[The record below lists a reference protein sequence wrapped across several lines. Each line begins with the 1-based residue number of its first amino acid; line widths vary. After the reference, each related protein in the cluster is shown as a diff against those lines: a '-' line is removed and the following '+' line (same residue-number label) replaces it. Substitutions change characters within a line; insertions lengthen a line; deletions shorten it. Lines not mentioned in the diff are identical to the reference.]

1 MVRRKNYKK
10 IIISLILI
18 VLIVTFLIFLY
29 FNNSSSK
36 NETKSETIENVT
48 SLQNDDNKY
57 KSSNITYQISD
68 NILLS
73 DYKTINRFYYRVIKD
88 YQTYLDT
95 KDTFNNILE
104 VSEKDFENNFM
115 ILVIIENMPVNGL
128 IFDNLSAD
136 DSSLTLNY
144 VVNSSDRDAQTGTS
158 ILVPNDL
165 YRDTI
170 NIEKTVPEMK
180 MTSYT
185 NIREL
190 PKDYS
195 VEDAKK
201 DNCLVIDMKN
211 HANYNLNNLEDFIEK
226 VKNKENAEIRIYNYM
241 GNDQIYIYD
250 ITYSNENKFFVCED
264 RTRYTSNKNNNSTYE
279 SYQINTD
286 TITVAPSSISTTT
299 LYTIEDE
306 YESLSFGIT
315 K

>member
-1 MVRRKNYKK
+1 MKK
-10 IIISLILI
+10 IIIFLILI
-18 VLIVTFLIFLY
+18 VLIIGSLVFLY

-36 NETKSETIENVT
+36 NETETTSENTENVT
-48 SLQNDDNKY
+48 SLQNDEKKY
-57 KSSNITYQISD
+57 TSSNITYQISD
-68 NILLS
+68 NISLS

-88 YQTYLDT
+88 YQTYLDS
-95 KDTFNNILE
+95 KDNFNNILE
-104 VSEKDFENNFM
+104 VSEKDFEDNFM
-115 ILVIIENMPVNGL
+115 ILVIIENAPVNGL

-158 ILVPNDL
+158 ILVSNEL

-315 K
+315 EY

>member
-1 MVRRKNYKK
+1 MKK
-10 IIISLILI
+10 IIIFLILI
-18 VLIVTFLIFLY
+18 VLIIGSLVFLY
-29 FNNSSSK
+29 FNNNSSK
-36 NETKSETIENVT
+36 NETETTSENTENVT
-48 SLQNDDNKY
+48 SLQNDENKY
-57 KSSNITYQISD
+57 KSSNITYQIND

-95 KDTFNNILE
+95 KDNFNNILE

-115 ILVIIENMPVNGL
+115 ILVITENAPVNGL

-158 ILVPNDL
+158 ILVSNDL

-241 GNDQIYIYD
+241 DNDQIYIYD

>member
-1 MVRRKNYKK
+1 MKK
-10 IIISLILI
+10 IIIFLIII
-18 VLIVTFLIFLY
+18 VLIIGSLVFLY
-29 FNNSSSK
+29 FNNNSSK
-36 NETKSETIENVT
+36 NETETTSENTENVT
-48 SLQNDDNKY
+48 SLQNDENKY
-57 KSSNITYQISD
+57 KSSNITYQIND

-95 KDTFNNILE
+95 KDNFNNILE

-115 ILVIIENMPVNGL
+115 ILVITENAPVNGL

-144 VVNSSDRDAQTGTS
+144 VINSSDRDAQTGTS
-158 ILVPNDL
+158 ILVSNDL

-190 PKDYS
+190 QKDYS

-264 RTRYTSNKNNNSTYE
+264 RTRYTSNKNNHFTYE
-279 SYQINTD
+279 TYQINTD

-315 K
+315 EY

>member
-1 MVRRKNYKK
+1 MKK
-10 IIISLILI
+10 IIIFLILI
-18 VLIVTFLIFLY
+18 VLIIGSLVFLY
-29 FNNSSSK
+29 FNNNSSK
-36 NETKSETIENVT
+36 NETETTSENMEDVT
-48 SLQNDDNKY
+48 SLQNDENKY
-57 KSSNITYQISD
+57 KSSNITYQIND

-95 KDTFNNILE
+95 KDNFNNILE
-104 VSEKDFENNFM
+104 VSEKDFEDNFM
-115 ILVIIENMPVNGL
+115 ILVITENAPVNGL

-158 ILVPNDL
+158 ILVSNDL

-264 RTRYTSNKNNNSTYE
+264 RTRYTSNKNNHFTYE
-279 SYQINTD
+279 TYQINTD

-315 K
+315 EY

>member
-1 MVRRKNYKK
+1 MKK
-10 IIISLILI
+10 IIIFLILI
-18 VLIVTFLIFLY
+18 VLIIGSLVFLY

-36 NETKSETIENVT
+36 NETETTSENMENVT
-48 SLQNDDNKY
+48 SLQNDENKY
-57 KSSNITYQISD
+57 KSSNITYQIND

-95 KDTFNNILE
+95 KNNFNNILE

-115 ILVIIENMPVNGL
+115 ILVITENAPVNGL

-158 ILVPNDL
+158 ILVSNDL

-211 HANYNLNNLEDFIEK
+211 NANYNLNNLEDFIEK

-241 GNDQIYIYD
+241 DNDQIYIYD

>member
-1 MVRRKNYKK
+1 MKK
-10 IIISLILI
+10 IIIFLIII
-18 VLIVTFLIFLY
+18 VLIIGSLVFLY

-36 NETKSETIENVT
+36 NETETTSENMEDVT
-48 SLQNDDNKY
+48 SLQNDENKY
-57 KSSNITYQISD
+57 KSSNITYQIND

-95 KDTFNNILE
+95 KNNFNNILE
-104 VSEKDFENNFM
+104 VSEKDFEDNFM
-115 ILVIIENMPVNGL
+115 ILVITENAPVNGL

-158 ILVPNDL
+158 ILVSNDL

-211 HANYNLNNLEDFIEK
+211 NANYNLNNLEDFIEK

-241 GNDQIYIYD
+241 DNDQIYIYD

-264 RTRYTSNKNNNSTYE
+264 RTRYTSNKNNHFTYE
-279 SYQINTD
+279 TYQINTD

-315 K
+315 EY

>member
-1 MVRRKNYKK
+1 MKK
-10 IIISLILI
+10 IIIFLILI
-18 VLIVTFLIFLY
+18 VLIIGSLVFLY

-36 NETKSETIENVT
+36 NETETTSENMENVT
-48 SLQNDDNKY
+48 SLQNDENNY
-57 KSSNITYQISD
+57 KSSNITYQIND

-95 KDTFNNILE
+95 KNNFNNILE

-115 ILVIIENMPVNGL
+115 ILVITENAPVNGL

-158 ILVPNDL
+158 ILVSNDL

-211 HANYNLNNLEDFIEK
+211 NANYNLNNLEDFIEK

-241 GNDQIYIYD
+241 DNDQIYIYD

-264 RTRYTSNKNNNSTYE
+264 RTRYTSNKNNHFTYE
-279 SYQINTD
+279 TYQINTD

-315 K
+315 EY

>member
-1 MVRRKNYKK
+1 MKK
-10 IIISLILI
+10 IIIFLILI
-18 VLIVTFLIFLY
+18 VLIIGSLVFLY

-36 NETKSETIENVT
+36 NETETTSENTENVT
-48 SLQNDDNKY
+48 SLQNDENKY
-57 KSSNITYQISD
+57 KSSNITYQIND

-95 KDTFNNILE
+95 KDNFNNILE

-115 ILVIIENMPVNGL
+115 ILVITENAPVNGL

-136 DSSLTLNY
+136 DYSLTLNY
-144 VVNSSDRDAQTGTS
+144 VVNSSDRNAQTGTS
-158 ILVPNDL
+158 ILVSNEL

-241 GNDQIYIYD
+241 DNNQIYIYD

-279 SYQINTD
+279 TYQINTD

>member
-1 MVRRKNYKK
+1 MKK
-10 IIISLILI
+10 IIIFLILI
-18 VLIVTFLIFLY
+18 VLIIGSLVFLY

-36 NETKSETIENVT
+36 NETETTSENMEDVT
-48 SLQNDDNKY
+48 SLQNDENKY
-57 KSSNITYQISD
+57 KSSNITYQIND

-95 KDTFNNILE
+95 KNNFNNILE
-104 VSEKDFENNFM
+104 VSEKDFEDNFM
-115 ILVIIENMPVNGL
+115 ILVITENAPVNGL

-158 ILVPNDL
+158 ILVSNDL

-211 HANYNLNNLEDFIEK
+211 HTNYNLNNLEDFIEK

-241 GNDQIYIYD
+241 DNDQIYIYD

-264 RTRYTSNKNNNSTYE
+264 RTRYTSNKNNHFTYE
-279 SYQINTD
+279 TYQINTD

-315 K
+315 EY

>member
-1 MVRRKNYKK
+1 MKK
-10 IIISLILI
+10 IIIFLIII
-18 VLIVTFLIFLY
+18 VLIIGSLVFLY
-29 FNNSSSK
+29 FNNNSSK
-36 NETKSETIENVT
+36 NETETTSENTENVT
-48 SLQNDDNKY
+48 SLQNDESKFT
-57 KSSNITYQISD
+57 SSNITYQIND

-95 KDTFNNILE
+95 KNNFNNILE

-115 ILVIIENMPVNGL
+115 ILVITENAPVNGL

-144 VVNSSDRDAQTGTS
+144 VINSSDRDAQTGTS
-158 ILVPNDL
+158 ILVSNDL

-241 GNDQIYIYD
+241 DNDQIYIYD

-264 RTRYTSNKNNNSTYE
+264 RTRYTSNKNNHFTYE
-279 SYQINTD
+279 TYQINTD

-315 K
+315 EY

>member
-1 MVRRKNYKK
+1 MKK
-10 IIISLILI
+10 IIIFLILI
-18 VLIVTFLIFLY
+18 VLIIGSLVFLY
-29 FNNSSSK
+29 FNNNSSK
-36 NETKSETIENVT
+36 NETETTSENMEDVT
-48 SLQNDDNKY
+48 SLQNDENKY
-57 KSSNITYQISD
+57 KSSNITYQIND

-95 KDTFNNILE
+95 KDNFNNILE
-104 VSEKDFENNFM
+104 VSEKDFEDNFM

-158 ILVPNDL
+158 ILVSNDL

-241 GNDQIYIYD
+241 DNDQIYIYD

>member
-1 MVRRKNYKK
+1 MKK
-10 IIISLILI
+10 IIIFLILI
-18 VLIVTFLIFLY
+18 VLIIGSLVFLY
-29 FNNSSSK
+29 FNNNSSK
-36 NETKSETIENVT
+36 NETETTSENTENVT
-48 SLQNDDNKY
+48 SLQNDENKY

-68 NILLS
+68 NISLS

-88 YQTYLDT
+88 YQTYLDS
-95 KDTFNNILE
+95 KDNFNNILE
-104 VSEKDFENNFM
+104 VSEKDFEDNFM
-115 ILVIIENMPVNGL
+115 ILVITENVPVNGL

-144 VVNSSDRDAQTGTS
+144 VINSSDRDTQTGTS
-158 ILVPNDL
+158 ILVSNEL

-170 NIEKTVPEMK
+170 NIEKTVPTMEMS
-180 MTSYT
+180 SYT

-211 HANYNLNNLEDFIEK
+211 NANYNLNNLEDFIEK

-241 GNDQIYIYD
+241 DNDQIYIYD

-264 RTRYTSNKNNNSTYE
+264 RTRYTSNKNNHFTYE
-279 SYQINTD
+279 TYQINTD

-315 K
+315 EY

>member
-1 MVRRKNYKK
+1 MKK
-10 IIISLILI
+10 IIIFLILI
-18 VLIVTFLIFLY
+18 VLIIGSLVFLY
-29 FNNSSSK
+29 FNNNSSK
-36 NETKSETIENVT
+36 NETETTSENTENVT
-48 SLQNDDNKY
+48 SLQNDESKFT
-57 KSSNITYQISD
+57 SSNITYQIND

-95 KDTFNNILE
+95 KDNFNNILE
-104 VSEKDFENNFM
+104 VSEKDFEDNFM
-115 ILVIIENMPVNGL
+115 ILVIIENAPVNGL

-158 ILVPNDL
+158 ILVSNDL

-170 NIEKTVPEMK
+170 NIEKTVPTMEMS
-180 MTSYT
+180 SYT

-211 HANYNLNNLEDFIEK
+211 NANYNLNNLEDFIEK

-241 GNDQIYIYD
+241 DNDQIYIYD

-315 K
+315 EY

>member
-1 MVRRKNYKK
+1 MKK
-10 IIISLILI
+10 IIIFLILI
-18 VLIVTFLIFLY
+18 VLIIGSLVFLY

-36 NETKSETIENVT
+36 NETETTSENMEDVT
-48 SLQNDDNKY
+48 SLQNDENKY
-57 KSSNITYQISD
+57 KSSNITYQIND

-95 KDTFNNILE
+95 KNNFNNILE
-104 VSEKDFENNFM
+104 VSEKDFEDNFM
-115 ILVIIENMPVNGL
+115 ILVITENAPVNGL

-144 VVNSSDRDAQTGTS
+144 VINSSDRDAQTGTS
-158 ILVPNDL
+158 ILVSNDL

-211 HANYNLNNLEDFIEK
+211 NANYNLNNLEDFIGK

-241 GNDQIYIYD
+241 DNDQIYIYD

-306 YESLSFGIT
+306 YESLSFGT
-315 K
+315 TEY

>member
-1 MVRRKNYKK
+1 MKK
-10 IIISLILI
+10 IIIFLILI
-18 VLIVTFLIFLY
+18 VLIIGSLVFLY
-29 FNNSSSK
+29 FNNNSSK
-36 NETKSETIENVT
+36 NETETTSENMEDVT
-48 SLQNDDNKY
+48 SLQNDENKY
-57 KSSNITYQISD
+57 KSSNITYQIND

-95 KDTFNNILE
+95 KDNFNNILE

-115 ILVIIENMPVNGL
+115 ILVITENAPVNGL

-158 ILVPNDL
+158 ILVSNDL

-241 GNDQIYIYD
+241 DNDQIYIYD

>member
-1 MVRRKNYKK
+1 MKK
-10 IIISLILI
+10 IIIFLIII
-18 VLIVTFLIFLY
+18 VLIIGSLVFLY

-36 NETKSETIENVT
+36 NETETTSENTENVT
-48 SLQNDDNKY
+48 SLQNNDNKY
-57 KSSNITYQISD
+57 KSSNITYQIND

-95 KDTFNNILE
+95 KDNFNNILE
-104 VSEKDFENNFM
+104 VSEKDFEDNFM

-158 ILVPNDL
+158 ILVSNEL

-241 GNDQIYIYD
+241 DNDQIYIYD

>member
-1 MVRRKNYKK
+1 MKK
-10 IIISLILI
+10 IIIFLIII
-18 VLIVTFLIFLY
+18 VLIIGSLVFLY

-36 NETKSETIENVT
+36 NETTSENTENVT
-48 SLQNDDNKY
+48 SLQNDENKY
-57 KSSNITYQISD
+57 TSSNITYQISD

-88 YQTYLDT
+88 YQTYLDS
-95 KDTFNNILE
+95 KDNFNNILE

-115 ILVIIENMPVNGL
+115 ILVIIENAPVNGL

-158 ILVPNDL
+158 ILVSNEL

-264 RTRYTSNKNNNSTYE
+264 RTRYTSNKNNHFTYE
-279 SYQINTD
+279 TYQINTD

-315 K
+315 EY

>member
-1 MVRRKNYKK
+1 MKK
-10 IIISLILI
+10 IIIFLILI
-18 VLIVTFLIFLY
+18 VLIIGSLVFLY

-36 NETKSETIENVT
+36 NETETTSENTENVT
-48 SLQNDDNKY
+48 SLQNDENKY
-57 KSSNITYQISD
+57 KSSNITYQIND

-95 KDTFNNILE
+95 KDNFNNILE
-104 VSEKDFENNFM
+104 VSEKDFEDNFM
-115 ILVIIENMPVNGL
+115 ILVIIENAPVNGL

-158 ILVPNDL
+158 ILVSNDL

-211 HANYNLNNLEDFIEK
+211 HTNYNLNNLEDFIEK

-241 GNDQIYIYD
+241 DNNQIYIYD

>member
-1 MVRRKNYKK
+1 MKK
-10 IIISLILI
+10 IIIFLILI
-18 VLIVTFLIFLY
+18 VLIIGSLVFLY

-36 NETKSETIENVT
+36 NETETTSENMENVT
-48 SLQNDDNKY
+48 SLQNDENKY

-68 NILLS
+68 NISLS

-88 YQTYLDT
+88 YQTYLDS
-95 KDTFNNILE
+95 KDNFNNILE
-104 VSEKDFENNFM
+104 VSEKDFEDNFM
-115 ILVIIENMPVNGL
+115 ILVITENVPVNGL

-144 VVNSSDRDAQTGTS
+144 VINSSDRDAQTGTS
-158 ILVPNDL
+158 ILVSNDL

-211 HANYNLNNLEDFIEK
+211 NANYNLNNLEDFIGK

-241 GNDQIYIYD
+241 DNDQIYIYD

-306 YESLSFGIT
+306 YESLSFGT
-315 K
+315 TEY

>member
-1 MVRRKNYKK
+1 MKK
-10 IIISLILI
+10 IIIFLILI
-18 VLIVTFLIFLY
+18 VLIIASLIFLY
-29 FNNSSSK
+29 FNNNSSK
-36 NETKSETIENVT
+36 NKTETTSENTDNVT
-48 SLQNDDNKY
+48 SLQNDENKY

-95 KDTFNNILE
+95 KDNFNNILE
-104 VSEKDFENNFM
+104 VSEKDFEDNFM
-115 ILVIIENMPVNGL
+115 ILVITENAPVNGL

-158 ILVPNDL
+158 ILVSNDL

-241 GNDQIYIYD
+241 DNDQIYIYD

-264 RTRYTSNKNNNSTYE
+264 RTRYTSNKNNHFTYE
-279 SYQINTD
+279 TYQINTD

-315 K
+315 EY

>member
-1 MVRRKNYKK
+1 MKK
-10 IIISLILI
+10 IIIFLILI
-18 VLIVTFLIFLY
+18 VLIIASLIFLY

-36 NETKSETIENVT
+36 NETETTSENMENVT
-48 SLQNDDNKY
+48 SLQNDENKY
-57 KSSNITYQISD
+57 KSSNITYQIND

-95 KDTFNNILE
+95 KNNFNNILE

-115 ILVIIENMPVNGL
+115 ILVITENAPVNGL

-144 VVNSSDRDAQTGTS
+144 VINSSDRNAQTGTS
-158 ILVPNDL
+158 ILVSNDL

-211 HANYNLNNLEDFIEK
+211 HTNYNLNNLEDFIEK

-241 GNDQIYIYD
+241 DNDQIYIYD

-264 RTRYTSNKNNNSTYE
+264 RTRYTSNKNNHFTYE
-279 SYQINTD
+279 TYQINTD

-315 K
+315 EY

>member
-1 MVRRKNYKK
+1 MKK
-10 IIISLILI
+10 IIIFLILI
-18 VLIVTFLIFLY
+18 VLIIGSLVFLY

-36 NETKSETIENVT
+36 NETETTSENMENVT
-48 SLQNDDNKY
+48 SLQNDESKFT
-57 KSSNITYQISD
+57 SSNITYQIND

-95 KDTFNNILE
+95 KNNFNNILE

-115 ILVIIENMPVNGL
+115 ILVITENAPVNGL

-144 VVNSSDRDAQTGTS
+144 VINSSDRNAQTGTS
-158 ILVPNDL
+158 ILVSNDL

-211 HANYNLNNLEDFIEK
+211 NANYNLNNLEDFIEK

-250 ITYSNENKFFVCED
+250 ITYSNQNKFFVCED

>member
-1 MVRRKNYKK
+1 MKK
-10 IIISLILI
+10 IIIFLILI
-18 VLIVTFLIFLY
+18 VLIIASLIFLY
-29 FNNSSSK
+29 FNNNSSK
-36 NETKSETIENVT
+36 NKTETTSENMEDVT
-48 SLQNDDNKY
+48 SLQNDENKY
-57 KSSNITYQISD
+57 KSSNITYQIND

-95 KDTFNNILE
+95 KDNFNNILE
-104 VSEKDFENNFM
+104 VSEKDFEDNFM
-115 ILVIIENMPVNGL
+115 ILVITENAPVNGL

-136 DSSLTLNY
+136 DYSLTLNY
-144 VVNSSDRDAQTGTS
+144 VVNSSDRDTQTGTS
-158 ILVPNDL
+158 ILVSNDL

-241 GNDQIYIYD
+241 GNNQIYIYD

-315 K
+315 EY

>member
-1 MVRRKNYKK
+1 MKK
-10 IIISLILI
+10 IIIFLILI
-18 VLIVTFLIFLY
+18 VLIIGSLVFLY
-29 FNNSSSK
+29 FNNNSSK
-36 NETKSETIENVT
+36 NETETTSENTENVT
-48 SLQNDDNKY
+48 SLQNDESKFT
-57 KSSNITYQISD
+57 SSNITYQIND

-95 KDTFNNILE
+95 KDNFNNILE

-115 ILVIIENMPVNGL
+115 ILVITENVPVNGL

-144 VVNSSDRDAQTGTS
+144 VINSSDRDTQTGTS
-158 ILVPNDL
+158 ILVSNEL

-170 NIEKTVPEMK
+170 NIEKTVPTMEMS
-180 MTSYT
+180 SYT

-211 HANYNLNNLEDFIEK
+211 NANYNLNNLEDFIEK

-241 GNDQIYIYD
+241 DNDQIYIYD

-315 K
+315 EY

>member
-1 MVRRKNYKK
+1 MKK
-10 IIISLILI
+10 IIIFLTLIILI
-18 VLIVTFLIFLY
+18 VASLIFLY

-36 NETKSETIENVT
+36 NETETTSENTENVT
-48 SLQNDDNKY
+48 SLQNDESKFT
-57 KSSNITYQISD
+57 SSNITYQIND

-95 KDTFNNILE
+95 KDNFNNILE

-115 ILVIIENMPVNGL
+115 ILVITENAPVNGL

-158 ILVPNDL
+158 ILVSNDL

-264 RTRYTSNKNNNSTYE
+264 RTRYTSNKNNHFTYE
-279 SYQINTD
+279 TYQINTD

-315 K
+315 EY

>member
-1 MVRRKNYKK
+1 MKK
-10 IIISLILI
+10 IIIFLIII
-18 VLIVTFLIFLY
+18 VLIIGSLVFLY

-36 NETKSETIENVT
+36 NETTSENTENVT
-48 SLQNDDNKY
+48 SLQNDENKY

-95 KDTFNNILE
+95 KDNFNNILE
-104 VSEKDFENNFM
+104 VSEKDFEDNFM
-115 ILVIIENMPVNGL
+115 ILVIIENAPVNGL

-158 ILVPNDL
+158 ILVSNDL

-180 MTSYT
+180 MSSYT

-211 HANYNLNNLEDFIEK
+211 NANYNLNNLEDFIEK

-241 GNDQIYIYD
+241 DNDQIYIYD

-264 RTRYTSNKNNNSTYE
+264 RTRYTSNKNNHFTYE
-279 SYQINTD
+279 TYQINTD

-315 K
+315 EY

>member
-1 MVRRKNYKK
+1 MKK
-10 IIISLILI
+10 IIIFLILI
-18 VLIVTFLIFLY
+18 VLIIASLIFLY
-29 FNNSSSK
+29 FNNNSSK
-36 NETKSETIENVT
+36 NKTETTSENMEDVT
-48 SLQNDDNKY
+48 SLQNDENKY
-57 KSSNITYQISD
+57 KSSNITYQIND

-95 KDTFNNILE
+95 KDNFNNILE
-104 VSEKDFENNFM
+104 VSEKDFEDNFM
-115 ILVIIENMPVNGL
+115 ILVITENAPVNGL

-158 ILVPNDL
+158 ILVSNDL

-241 GNDQIYIYD
+241 DNDQIYIYD

-315 K
+315 EY

>member
-1 MVRRKNYKK
+1 MKK
-10 IIISLILI
+10 IIIFLILI
-18 VLIVTFLIFLY
+18 VLIIGSLVFLY

-36 NETKSETIENVT
+36 NETETTSENMENVT
-48 SLQNDDNKY
+48 SLQNDENKY
-57 KSSNITYQISD
+57 KSSNITYQIND

-95 KDTFNNILE
+95 KDNFNNILE
-104 VSEKDFENNFM
+104 VSEKDFEDNFM
-115 ILVIIENMPVNGL
+115 ILVITENAPVNGL

-158 ILVPNDL
+158 ILVSNDL

-211 HANYNLNNLEDFIEK
+211 NANYNLNNLEDFIER

-315 K
+315 EY

>member
-1 MVRRKNYKK
+1 MKK
-10 IIISLILI
+10 IIIFLILI
-18 VLIVTFLIFLY
+18 VLIIGSLVFLY
-29 FNNSSSK
+29 FNNNSSK
-36 NETKSETIENVT
+36 NETETTSENTENVT
-48 SLQNDDNKY
+48 SLQNDESKFT
-57 KSSNITYQISD
+57 SSNITYQIND

-95 KDTFNNILE
+95 KNNFNNILE

-115 ILVIIENMPVNGL
+115 ILVITENAPVNGL

-144 VVNSSDRDAQTGTS
+144 VINSSDRDAQTGTS
-158 ILVPNDL
+158 ILVSNDL

-211 HANYNLNNLEDFIEK
+211 NANYNLNNLEDFIEK

-241 GNDQIYIYD
+241 GIDKIYIYD

>member
-1 MVRRKNYKK
+1 MKK
-10 IIISLILI
+10 IIIFLILI
-18 VLIVTFLIFLY
+18 VLIIGSLVFLY

-36 NETKSETIENVT
+36 NETETTSENTENVT
-48 SLQNDDNKY
+48 SLQNDENKY

-95 KDTFNNILE
+95 KNNFNNILE

-115 ILVIIENMPVNGL
+115 ILVITENAPVNGL

-144 VVNSSDRDAQTGTS
+144 VINSSDRDAQTGTS
-158 ILVPNDL
+158 ILVSNDL

-264 RTRYTSNKNNNSTYE
+264 RTRYTSNKNNHFTYE
-279 SYQINTD
+279 TYQINTD

-315 K
+315 KY

>member
-1 MVRRKNYKK
+1 MKK
-10 IIISLILI
+10 IIIFLILI
-18 VLIVTFLIFLY
+18 VLIIGSLVFLY
-29 FNNSSSK
+29 FNNNSSK
-36 NETKSETIENVT
+36 NETETTSENTENVT
-48 SLQNDDNKY
+48 SLQNDESKFT
-57 KSSNITYQISD
+57 SSNITYQIND

-95 KDTFNNILE
+95 KDNFNNILE
-104 VSEKDFENNFM
+104 VSEKDFEDNFM
-115 ILVIIENMPVNGL
+115 ILVIIENAPVNGL

-158 ILVPNDL
+158 ILVSNDL

-170 NIEKTVPEMK
+170 NIEKTVPTMEMS
-180 MTSYT
+180 SYT

-211 HANYNLNNLEDFIEK
+211 NANYNLNNLEDFIEK

-241 GNDQIYIYD
+241 DNDQIYIYD

-264 RTRYTSNKNNNSTYE
+264 RTRYTSNKNNHFTYE
-279 SYQINTD
+279 TYQINSD
-286 TITVAPSSISTTT
+286 TITVASSSISTTT

-315 K
+315 EY

>member
-1 MVRRKNYKK
+1 MKK
-10 IIISLILI
+10 IIIFLILI
-18 VLIVTFLIFLY
+18 VLIIGSLVFLY
-29 FNNSSSK
+29 FNNNSSK
-36 NETKSETIENVT
+36 NETETTSENMEDVT
-48 SLQNDDNKY
+48 SLQNDENKY
-57 KSSNITYQISD
+57 KSSNITYQIND

-95 KDTFNNILE
+95 KDNFNNILE
-104 VSEKDFENNFM
+104 VSEKDFEDNFM
-115 ILVIIENMPVNGL
+115 ILVITENAPVNGL

-144 VVNSSDRDAQTGTS
+144 VINSSDRNAQTGTS
-158 ILVPNDL
+158 ILVSNDL

-241 GNDQIYIYD
+241 DNDQIYIYD

>member
-1 MVRRKNYKK
+1 MKK
-10 IIISLILI
+10 IIIFLILI
-18 VLIVTFLIFLY
+18 VLIIGSLVFLY
-29 FNNSSSK
+29 FNNNSSK
-36 NETKSETIENVT
+36 NETETTSENMENVT
-48 SLQNDDNKY
+48 SLQNDENKY
-57 KSSNITYQISD
+57 KSSNITYQIND

-95 KDTFNNILE
+95 KDNFNNILE

-115 ILVIIENMPVNGL
+115 VLVITENAPVNGL

-158 ILVPNDL
+158 ILVSNDL

-211 HANYNLNNLEDFIEK
+211 NANYNLNNLEDFIEK

>member
-1 MVRRKNYKK
+1 MKK
-10 IIISLILI
+10 IIIFLILI
-18 VLIVTFLIFLY
+18 VLIIGSLVFLY

-36 NETKSETIENVT
+36 NETETTSENMEDVT
-48 SLQNDDNKY
+48 SLQNDENKY
-57 KSSNITYQISD
+57 KSSNITYQIND

-95 KDTFNNILE
+95 KDNFNNILE
-104 VSEKDFENNFM
+104 VSEKDFEDNFM
-115 ILVIIENMPVNGL
+115 ILVITENAPVNGL

-144 VVNSSDRDAQTGTS
+144 VINSSDRDAQTGTS
-158 ILVPNDL
+158 ILVSNDL

-211 HANYNLNNLEDFIEK
+211 NANYNLNNLEDFIGK

-241 GNDQIYIYD
+241 DNDQIYIYD

-306 YESLSFGIT
+306 YESLSFGT
-315 K
+315 TEY

>member
-1 MVRRKNYKK
+1 MKK
-10 IIISLILI
+10 IIIFLILI
-18 VLIVTFLIFLY
+18 VLIIGSLVFLY

-36 NETKSETIENVT
+36 NETETTSENMENVT
-48 SLQNDDNKY
+48 SLQNDENKY

-95 KDTFNNILE
+95 KNNFNNILE

-115 ILVIIENMPVNGL
+115 LLVITENAPVNGL

-136 DSSLTLNY
+136 DYSLTLNY

-158 ILVPNDL
+158 ILVSNDL

-264 RTRYTSNKNNNSTYE
+264 RTRYTSNKNNHFTYE
-279 SYQINTD
+279 TYQINTD

>member
-1 MVRRKNYKK
+1 MKK
-10 IIISLILI
+10 IIIFLILI
-18 VLIVTFLIFLY
+18 VLIIASLVFLY
-29 FNNSSSK
+29 FNNNSSK
-36 NETKSETIENVT
+36 NETETTSENMENVT
-48 SLQNDDNKY
+48 SLQNDESKFT
-57 KSSNITYQISD
+57 SSNITYQIND

-95 KDTFNNILE
+95 KDNFNNILE
-104 VSEKDFENNFM
+104 VSEKDFEDNFM

-158 ILVPNDL
+158 ILVSNDL

-195 VEDAKK
+195 VEEAKK

-241 GNDQIYIYD
+241 DNDQIYIYD

-264 RTRYTSNKNNNSTYE
+264 RTRYTSNKNNHFTYE
-279 SYQINTD
+279 TYQINTD
-286 TITVAPSSISTTT
+286 TITVAPSLISTTT

-315 K
+315 EY

>member
-1 MVRRKNYKK
+1 MKK
-10 IIISLILI
+10 IIIFLILI
-18 VLIVTFLIFLY
+18 VLIIGSLVFLY

-36 NETKSETIENVT
+36 NETETTSENTENVT
-48 SLQNDDNKY
+48 SLQNDENKY
-57 KSSNITYQISD
+57 KSSNITYQIND

-95 KDTFNNILE
+95 KDNFNNILE

-115 ILVIIENMPVNGL
+115 ILVITENAPVNGL

-136 DSSLTLNY
+136 DYSLTLNY
-144 VVNSSDRDAQTGTS
+144 VVNSSDRNAQTGTS
-158 ILVPNDL
+158 ILVSNEL

-241 GNDQIYIYD
+241 DNNQIYIYD

-279 SYQINTD
+279 TYQINTD

-315 K
+315 EY

>member
-1 MVRRKNYKK
+1 MKK
-10 IIISLILI
+10 IIIFLILI
-18 VLIVTFLIFLY
+18 VLIIGSLVFLY
-29 FNNSSSK
+29 FNNNSSK
-36 NETKSETIENVT
+36 NETETTSENTENVT
-48 SLQNDDNKY
+48 SLQNDENKY
-57 KSSNITYQISD
+57 KSSNITYQIND

-95 KDTFNNILE
+95 KDNFNNILE
-104 VSEKDFENNFM
+104 VSEKDFEDNFM
-115 ILVIIENMPVNGL
+115 ILVIIENVPVNGL

-158 ILVPNDL
+158 ILVSNDL

-241 GNDQIYIYD
+241 DNDQIYIYD

-264 RTRYTSNKNNNSTYE
+264 RTRYTSNKNNHFTYE
-279 SYQINTD
+279 TYQINTD

-315 K
+315 EY

>member
-1 MVRRKNYKK
+1 MKK
-10 IIISLILI
+10 IIIFLILI
-18 VLIVTFLIFLY
+18 VLIIGSLVFLY

-36 NETKSETIENVT
+36 NETETTSENMENVT
-48 SLQNDDNKY
+48 SLQNDENKY
-57 KSSNITYQISD
+57 KSSNITYQIND

-95 KDTFNNILE
+95 KNNFNNILE

-115 ILVIIENMPVNGL
+115 ILVITENAPVNGL

-158 ILVPNDL
+158 ILVSNDL

-211 HANYNLNNLEDFIEK
+211 HTNYNLNNLEDFIEK

>member
-1 MVRRKNYKK
+1 MKK
-10 IIISLILI
+10 IIIFLIII
-18 VLIVTFLIFLY
+18 VLIIGSLVFLY
-29 FNNSSSK
+29 FNNNSSK
-36 NETKSETIENVT
+36 NETETTSENTENVT
-48 SLQNDDNKY
+48 SLQNDESKFT
-57 KSSNITYQISD
+57 SSNITYQIND

-95 KDTFNNILE
+95 KNNFNNILE

-115 ILVIIENMPVNGL
+115 ILVITENAPVNGL

-144 VVNSSDRDAQTGTS
+144 VINSSDRDAQTGTS
-158 ILVPNDL
+158 ILVSNDL

-264 RTRYTSNKNNNSTYE
+264 RTRYTSNKNNHFTYE
-279 SYQINTD
+279 TYQINTD

-299 LYTIEDE
+299 LYTIEDG

-315 K
+315 EY